1 MMHFQP
7 SKLLTEDQ
15 WQSLQKQHLGYNQD
29 ECIDLGSLDFVS
41 VPDLINDFFERWTV
55 QIDKKVKATQ
65 LLSDE
70 KYGKYYRWLVYERGF
85 TYDEFLTLFDGEI
98 KEKEYFYY
106 PAYEFL
112 QITTKEERKYL
123 VNKYEKNVESYCQL
137 IQNCDLT
144 GADFFLKRLKS
155 QLPISSL
162 KRHSYISGKS
172 GSGKSSLMLSMFYHL
187 QKLSDK
193 KQQYSLVLI
202 DPHGDLAQEA
212 ISLKLNQT
220 NPSRLVYIDPC
231 LSQGYTPV
239 LNPFELKDKSDEAV
253 ELTAQMLVAVF
264 EELLGEVGLTMYM
277 SAVLF
282 PCITTLLK
290 MEGATLADLQT
301 FMNDEQN
308 QYLVDYALK
317 HNNNPNHRR
326 FFETAF
332 YDKMYEKTK
341 LAIYTRTNSLLNTQL
356 FYNAVI
362 GKSTID
368 LEQAIDQGK
377 VIVINASKG
386 RLGLQA
392 SSAFGRFVIA
402 NLQSIA
408 IRRATKEKK
417 FRKPC
422 FCFIDECQNFLT
434 KSVSIILTEARKYG
448 LHLLLANQTVSDLEK
463 HKENILNNTDVKLI
477 GRNGNRSLSTLA
489 KETGIAV
496 KELLE
501 LPKFSFYAKVGDVQP
516 FIFQASPMLVK
527 EQRGSSKYYMNKEQL
542 QIQKDYFLKQS
553 GYYANTKRHTP
564 DNNKNEDHS
573 KKKDDNN
580 DFIFTPKFDK

>member
-15 WQSLQKQHLGYNQD
+15 WQYVQNEYLGYNQD

-41 VPDLINDFFERWTV
+41 VPDLIVAFFETWTAR
-55 QIDKKVKATQ
+55 IDRKVKATQ
-65 LLSDE
+65 LLTE
-70 KYGKYYRWLVYERGF
+70 KKYGELYRWLVYERGF
-85 TYDEFLTLFDGEI
+85 TYDEFLTLFDGDIE
-98 KEKEYFYY
+98 EEEYPYY
-106 PAYEFL
+106 PSYEFL

-123 VNKYEKNVESYCQL
+123 VNKYEKNVEGYCQL

-155 QLPISSL
+155 QLPVSVL
-162 KRHSYISGKS
+162 KKHCYISGKS

-193 KQQYSLVLI
+193 KQNYSLVLI
-202 DPHGDLAQEA
+202 DPHGDLAEEV
-212 ISLKLNQT
+212 ISLQLNQT
-220 NPSRLVYIDPC
+220 NPDRLVYIDPC
-231 LSQGYTPV
+231 LSKGYTPV

-301 FMNDEQN
+301 FMNDEHN
-308 QYLVDYALK
+308 KHLVDFALK

-326 FFETAF
+326 FFQTAF

-356 FYNAVI
+356 FYNAVV
-362 GKSTID
+362 GKSTVD
-368 LEQAIDQGK
+368 LEKEIDQGK
-377 VIVINASKG
+377 VIVVNASKG

-417 FRKPC
+417 YRKPC

-448 LHLLLANQTVSDLEK
+448 LHLLLANQTVSDLQQ
-463 HKENILNNTDVKLI
+463 HKDNILNNTDVKLI
-477 GRNGNRSLSTLA
+477 GRNGNKSLAILA
-489 KETGIAV
+489 RETGV
-496 KELLE
+496 SVDKLLA
-501 LPKFSFYAKVGDVQP
+501 LPKFAFYARVGDIQP
-516 FIFQASPMLVK
+516 FLFQSSPMLVK
-527 EQRGSSKYYMNKEQL
+527 EQRGSGKYYMSKEQL
-542 QIQKDYFLKQS
+542 QKQKGYFLNKS
-553 GYYANTKRHTP
+553 GYYTQIKRSTP
-564 DNNKNEDHS
+564 DTSHHQPQQKGS
-573 KKKDDNN
+573 GDD
-580 DFIFTPKFDK
+580 FVFTPKFDQ